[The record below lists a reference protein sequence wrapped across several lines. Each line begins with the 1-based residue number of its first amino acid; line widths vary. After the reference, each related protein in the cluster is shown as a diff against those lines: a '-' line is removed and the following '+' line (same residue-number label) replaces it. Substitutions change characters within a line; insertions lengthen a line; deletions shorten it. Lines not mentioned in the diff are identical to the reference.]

1 MSMKNFDE
9 ILRNINLI
17 RPVGSENLT
26 NVREYIVNSLENID
40 WKVELDTF
48 TDLTVIGYKSFSN
61 IIAIN
66 NPGATRRLV
75 LACHYD
81 SKLMHGFYGTID
93 SAVPC
98 AIMVNIANSLS
109 KIFDSS
115 QSGIALQLIFFDGEE
130 AFKEWTDT
138 DSTYGSRHLAAKM
151 STSDSHGCSDIQ
163 RMDLFILLD
172 LIGAAGYPFPHYPHC
187 DSRYYDILH
196 NLELISSPFFL
207 PRSEG
212 LGASPF
218 SSYFSSDFYDGIQ
231 DDHIPFLNRGKTK
244 PKFILFNLGVPVLH
258 LIPAPFP
265 PQWHRLTDTID
276 NIDRKAIHD
285 IQLLVAGFLCQYLQV
300 SPSKVD
306 HVLS

>member
-1 MSMKNFDE
+1 MIYADFVLLGFAVLGLIYLFIPPDDPEECSYRIKVETPLSYQDVETLSNKLSMKNFDK

-26 NVREYIVNSLENID
+26 IVREYIVNSLKNIG

-48 TDLTVIGYKSFSN
+48 TNLTVIGYKSFSN

-66 NPGATRRLV
+66 NPSAIRRLV

-98 AIMVNIANSLS
+98 AIMVNIADSLS

-115 QSGIALQLIFFDGEE
+115 RSGIALQLIFFDGEE

-138 DSTYGSRHLAAKM
+138 DSIYGSRHLAAKM
-151 STSDSHGCSDIQ
+151 SESDSHGCSDIQ

-172 LIGAAGYPFPHYPHC
+172 LIGAAGYPFPRYLHC
-187 DSRYYDILH
+187 DSRYYDMLH
-196 NLELISSPFFL
+196 
-207 PRSEG
+207 
-212 LGASPF
+212 
-218 SSYFSSDFYDGIQ
+218 
-231 DDHIPFLNRGKTK
+231 
-244 PKFILFNLGVPVLH
+244 NLGVPVLH